1 MKERL
6 IVAVDVGS
14 SNVVIAVGAIEDDGR
29 VNIQGIVSEP
39 IEGID
44 AGHVDNSETA
54 GRAVKIAK
62 ERIEQALN
70 IKITEA
76 YAGLSGDFVRCV
88 QVTDYVYVQDELGYG
103 SNQITERDVAELD
116 RRMRSVKLPDDRE
129 EIISME
135 AVRYTI
141 DEKVV
146 DVPVGAY
153 GHVLKATYNFI
164 LCDRSMRERLNQCLM
179 KQGIKVKDFAP
190 NALISHLSVATD
202 EDIEEGAIIIDL
214 GGGVTDVSVL
224 MHSKVRHIASIPIGA
239 DIINSDI
246 RAYGIPANY
255 IENLKRRYGS
265 ALTDKAADDKIVF
278 PVRRGVPKSI
288 LRRNLATIIESRLK
302 EIAEWVR
309 REIKEAGCG
318 PQFSPILLITGGGA
332 EMQDIEAL
340 FARELGIDE
349 VRVVYPEYGFTENMT
364 DMITTSA
371 YATVASLLLFGAQ
384 RGTCSVAG
392 GIRVTPPAT
401 TPISTPATPATPVT
415 PVTPVAKPEEPVQ
428 RQNVRPIPPRIEP
441 ISVTTPVEETIDSP
455 EQEIKQGGTTSG
467 AGVFATGTETP
478 PEVGAPK
485 KTNRGLGLLKGLE
498 KWMGNIGNQ
507 FAGKDEDTD
516 W

>member
-44 AGHVDNSETA
+44 AGHVENSETA

-62 ERIEQALN
+62 ERIEQELN

-255 IENLKRRYGS
+255 IENLKRRYGC
-265 ALTDKAADDKIVF
+265 ALTDKATDDKIVF

-288 LRRNLATIIESRLK
+288 LRRNLATIIEARLK

-318 PQFSPILLITGGGA
+318 PKFSPILLITGGGA
-332 EMQDIEAL
+332 EMQNIETL
-340 FARELGIDE
+340 FSRELGIDE
-349 VRVVYPEYGFTENMT
+349 VRAVYPEYGFTENMT
-364 DMITTSA
+364 DVITTSA
-371 YATVASLLLFGAQ
+371 YATVASLLLFGAE
-384 RGTCSVAG
+384 RGACAVAG
-392 GIRVTPPAT
+392 GVRVAPVVEPEVKPQRHTIRVT
-401 TPISTPATPATPVT
+401 TPMPEPQPEPQPKPDV
-415 PVTPVAKPEEPVQ
+415 VVKPEPQPEPQ
-428 RQNVRPIPPRIEP
+428 PAPEP
-441 ISVTTPVEETIDSP
+441 QPETDIFDP
-455 EQEIKQGGTTSG
+455 GDNAGKKKGGKRRGGFLSG
-467 AGVFATGTETP
+467 
-478 PEVGAPK
+478 
-485 KTNRGLGLLKGLE
+485 LD
-498 KWMGNIGNQ
+498 KWMTNIGNQ
-507 FAGKDEDTD
+507 FVGNNDESEF
-516 W
+516 